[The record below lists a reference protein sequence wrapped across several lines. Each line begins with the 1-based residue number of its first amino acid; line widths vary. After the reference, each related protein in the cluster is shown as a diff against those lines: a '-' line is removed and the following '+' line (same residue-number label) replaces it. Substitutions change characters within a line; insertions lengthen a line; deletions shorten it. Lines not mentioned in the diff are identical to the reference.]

1 MWFGVLGTLVVRHD
15 GLTLP
20 VTSSRQRVVLA
31 ALTVRARHVVSF
43 DDLALSLW
51 DGAAPDGGR
60 ATVRTYVMRLR
71 HLLGSQGER
80 IVTRPPGYLL
90 EADDDEVDLLAFTR
104 LCGDGSAALRSGAWE
119 RASQTLRE
127 ALALWRG
134 SPLADVPSRALRDEH
149 VPVLESLRLQ
159 ATEWRIDA
167 DLRLGRHE
175 ALVPELQALTWE
187 HPLREGLRAELMLAL
202 YRSGRQAEALAVFQ
216 SVRRALVGELG
227 VEPGRGLQE
236 LQQRILDADPGL
248 SLGGEPADHATV
260 LPVREPQPVVPRQLP
275 AAVAYFAGRDRELK
289 ALSQLLDEGS
299 GGGSVVISAIG
310 GTAGV
315 GKTALAVHW
324 AHSVAERFT
333 GGQLHVN
340 LRGFGPSGPPMTAA
354 EAVRGFLDALG
365 IAPERIPAGADAQ
378 AALYRSLLAGRRLLI
393 LLDNA
398 SGSDQVRPLLPGSP
412 GCLVLVTSRAELTG
426 LAAAEGA
433 SLLTVDVLSEDDA
446 AELLARRVGHDRT
459 AAEPAALGELVALCA
474 RLPLALAIVAAR
486 AAARPGFPLAAL
498 AADLRDESGRLDA
511 LDAGDAASSVRA
523 VFSWSYRHLT
533 EPAAR
538 MFRLLGVHPGPDISL
553 AAAASLAGSQPADA
567 REALAELTRLHLV
580 AEHADGRYGFHDLLR
595 AYAAEQ
601 ARTRDG
607 ETGRSAAVHRLLD
620 HYLHT
625 ACEAAQLLDPARDRI
640 SLDTP
645 ACGTAPELLAGYDQ
659 SLAWFDA
666 EHPVLLASVRLA
678 AEAGFD
684 AWAWRLPSALTDF
697 LYLRGHWPDM
707 AATQQTALAAAQRLG
722 DAPGQALAC
731 RHLARAHS
739 LLGSRQDAE
748 VFYRRALS
756 LYQQLGDH
764 IGQGRCHYGLA
775 WSAQREG
782 RHEVALDHGRQALAE
797 FRAAGHRDGQAT
809 ALNAIGWFHAHLGDY
824 QQALACCE
832 RALAL
837 CRELGDRHSEAATW
851 DSLGYAR
858 HHLGQHAEAIGCYQ
872 RALALFRELRD
883 SYNEAATLINL
894 GDTHQALGDAL
905 AARGAWQQA
914 LAILDDLRHPDA
926 EMVRDKLG
934 PAIADPSLPT

>member
-1 MWFGVLGTLVVRHD
+1 M
-15 GLTLP
+15 GL
-20 VTSSRQRVVLA
+20 
-31 ALTVRARHVVSF
+31 
-43 DDLALSLW
+43 
-51 DGAAPDGGR
+51 
-60 ATVRTYVMRLR
+60 
-71 HLLGSQGER
+71 
-80 IVTRPPGYLL
+80 
-90 EADDDEVDLLAFTR
+90 
-104 LCGDGSAALRSGAWE
+104 
-119 RASQTLRE
+119 
-127 ALALWRG
+127 
-134 SPLADVPSRALRDEH
+134 
-149 VPVLESLRLQ
+149 
-159 ATEWRIDA
+159 
-167 DLRLGRHE
+167 
-175 ALVPELQALTWE
+175 
-187 HPLREGLRAELMLAL
+187 
-202 YRSGRQAEALAVFQ
+202 
-216 SVRRALVGELG
+216 
-227 VEPGRGLQE
+227 
-236 LQQRILDADPGL
+236 
-248 SLGGEPADHATV
+248 
-260 LPVREPQPVVPRQLP
+260 
-275 AAVAYFAGRDRELK
+275 
-289 ALSQLLDEGS
+289 
-299 GGGSVVISAIG
+299 
-310 GTAGV
+310 
-315 GKTALAVHW
+315 
-324 AHSVAERFT
+324 
-333 GGQLHVN
+333 
-340 LRGFGPSGPPMTAA
+340 
-354 EAVRGFLDALG
+354 
-365 IAPERIPAGADAQ
+365 
-378 AALYRSLLAGRRLLI
+378 
-393 LLDNA
+393 
-398 SGSDQVRPLLPGSP
+398 
-412 GCLVLVTSRAELTG
+412 
-426 LAAAEGA
+426 
-433 SLLTVDVLSEDDA
+433 
-446 AELLARRVGHDRT
+446 DRT

-553 AAAASLAGSQPADA
+553 PAAASLTGSRPADA
-567 REALAELTRLHLV
+567 RDALAELTRLHLV
-580 AEHADGRYGFHDLLR
+580 AEHAHGRCGFHDLLR

-601 ARTRDG
+601 ARARDG